1 MAKKVEWFGSIPDEA
16 KHWLTF
22 SDQSY
27 KGYKYNKD
35 YTEITASTD
44 DNDGSIKDEIK
55 FNVVE
60 NTTLNSRTATV
71 HFRQKWGKTA
81 TYKVK
86 QKAPHKLICTG
97 KESAITYVETV
108 SVTPKNKLCKY
119 NETEYQF
126 SASYTATL
134 KLAKQYYWADSGE
147 STAFYD
153 TENLINGTVF
163 NDTDV
168 SNFYWEKLSNED
180 DWSIKDGKIKIPA
193 NDDKNNTRTFK
204 VRGTYMYP
212 KLMPSGKC
220 YDEGSIIQDKNGDA

>member
-1 MAKKVEWFGSIPDEA
+1 MAKKVEWYGSIPDEA

-22 SDQSY
+22 SDQSE

-44 DNDGSIKDEIK
+44 DNDVSIKDEIK

-108 SVTPKNKLCKY
+108 SVTPKNKLCNY

-126 SASYTATL
+126 NASYTATL

-147 STAFYD
+147 SSAYYD
-153 TENLINGTVF
+153 TENLTDGTVI

-168 SNFYWEKLSNED
+168 SNFEWEKVSGEYDLDTS
-180 DWSIKDGKIKIPA
+180 DGKITFSI
-193 NDDKNNTRTFK
+193 NGDKNNTRTFIIK
-204 VRGTYMYP
+204 GTYKNHIP
-212 KLMPSGKC
+212 NSSGN
-220 YDEGSIIQDKNGDA
+220 YFDEGSIIQDKNGDA